1 MGKQAI
7 PPPQADAPQTG
18 FGAMAQAA
26 MASPSNQYYATA
38 DLGDGQ
44 GRYPERSGRWAVR
57 KFEPGRG
64 VCSGGISRWAAD
76 TFRFQ

>member
-1 MGKQAI
+1 
-7 PPPQADAPQTG
+7 
-18 FGAMAQAA
+18 MAQAA

-44 GRYPERSGRWAVR
+44 KLGLKVGSLGRAKIRAGSRSLLSR
-57 KFEPGRG
+57 
-64 VCSGGISRWAAD
+64 ISRWAAD